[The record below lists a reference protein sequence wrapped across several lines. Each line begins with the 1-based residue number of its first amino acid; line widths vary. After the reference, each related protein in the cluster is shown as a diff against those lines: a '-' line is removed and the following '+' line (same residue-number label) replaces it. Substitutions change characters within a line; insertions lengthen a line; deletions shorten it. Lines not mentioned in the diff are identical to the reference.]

1 MMSYKRCCYPKD
13 KKVKKKQGRLRGGND
28 MFKKGIVSVLAASML
43 LGLAGCGS
51 NAENENTSDTE
62 NNTAAQ
68 GFVEKKVEPENF
80 DSGVTLKPDCYKFIY
95 ALGNAPATIDA
106 ANYFKMRLEQ
116 ESDGALSVD
125 VYTDNVLAVSY
136 THLTLPTKRIV

>member
-1 MMSYKRCCYPKD
+1 
-13 KKVKKKQGRLRGGND
+13 

-80 DSGVTLKPDCYKFIY
+80 DSGVTLKPEIGR
-95 ALGNAPATIDA
+95 AH
-106 ANYFKMRLEQ
+106 
-116 ESDGALSVD
+116 V
-125 VYTDNVLAVSY
+125 
-136 THLTLPTKRIV
+136 